1 VLGGGSSARL
11 FNNLREDK
19 GYTYGA
25 YSSIIAGEFIGPW
38 TASSEVRTDVT
49 EGAMREFF
57 NEFRRM
63 RDEKVPAAEL
73 EEKKRAV
80 VARFALSLES
90 PATLLN
96 YAITRRIYGL
106 PEDYWDTYPARI
118 SAITPEEVQRVAR
131 QYLNLDEIQIVAVGD
146 AAKIKTV
153 MEKYGKV
160 TVFDLDGKALE

>member
-1 VLGGGSSARL
+1 
-11 FNNLREDK
+11 
-19 GYTYGA
+19 
-25 YSSIIAGEFIGPW
+25 
-38 TASSEVRTDVT
+38 
-49 EGAMREFF
+49 MREFF

-63 RDEKVPAAEL
+63 RDEKVPPAEL

-106 PEDYWDTYPARI
+106 PDDYWDTYPAQI

-131 QYLNLDEIQIVAVGD
+131 KYLNLDEIQIVAVGD
-146 AAKIKTV
+146 ATKIKTI
-153 MEKYGKV
+153 MERYGKV
-160 TVFDLDGKALE
+160 TVFDVNGKALE